1 MKRTFIMDEAWD
13 YLIILDACRYDV
25 FAEVYGEYLEGKLQR
40 RESAGTSTVD
50 WRDKALTGRH
60 DDVIYVSSNPY
71 INSAMQVKG
80 YKGSDHF
87 AHIYDVWSSSWDEK
101 RGTVL
106 PASVTEAAMLALRDH
121 PGKRLIVHYLQP
133 HAPYLSLDLDSAGF
147 PVPDL
152 SGDRVL
158 AGVDEK
164 GEKGLR
170 AALLR
175 LLSAICYRTGILGDN
190 PAWKLRQWLG
200 MEPASPMDAVRRK
213 LGDRGL
219 RTAYRENLKLV
230 LKEVQGLVRCLAG
243 RIIITSD
250 HGELLGEKG
259 RYSHFG
265 GSDDPLLTGVPWLVI
280 DKKDRQN
287 PVVSDAAGEGATDRS
302 GGEDEARIKARL
314 KALGYID

>member
-1 MKRTFIMDEAWD
+1 MNRTFIMDEAWD

-25 FAEVYGEYLEGKLQR
+25 FVEVYREYLEGNLER
-40 RESAGTSTVD
+40 RDSAGSSTVD

-60 DDVIYVSSNPY
+60 DDVVYISSNPY
-71 INSAMQVKG
+71 INSAMPVKG

-87 AHIYDVWSSSWDEK
+87 AHVYDVWSGSWDEE

-106 PASVTEAAMLALRDH
+106 PASVTGAALLALRDH
-121 PGKRLIVHYLQP
+121 PGKRQIVHYLQP
-133 HAPYLSLDLDSAGF
+133 HAPYLSLDMDSAGF

-152 SGDRVL
+152 PGDRVL
-158 AGVDEK
+158 TGVDDK
-164 GEKGLR
+164 GEKGVR
-170 AALLR
+170 AALLK
-175 LLSAICYRTGILGDN
+175 LLSAICYKTGILGDN
-190 PAWKLRQWLG
+190 PVWKLRQWLG

-213 LGDRGL
+213 YGDPGL
-219 RTAYRENLKLV
+219 RTAYRENLRMV
-230 LKEVQGLVRCLAG
+230 LKEVQELVRYLAG

-280 DKKDRQN
+280 DKKDRQD
-287 PVVSDAAGEGATDRS
+287 PIVSGAAGEGAAGRS
-302 GGEDEARIKARL
+302 GGEDEARIRARL